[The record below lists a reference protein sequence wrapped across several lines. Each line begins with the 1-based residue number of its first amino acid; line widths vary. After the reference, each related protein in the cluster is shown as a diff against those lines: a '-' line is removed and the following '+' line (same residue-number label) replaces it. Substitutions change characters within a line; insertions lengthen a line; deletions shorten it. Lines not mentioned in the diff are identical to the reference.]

1 MIQGDTIYEL
11 KENQV
16 KIPNGLILQRREGG
30 RRTANNPISLKF
42 RNGWVCTAVKNVTQ
56 FKICSNVTVITS
68 RYIMI
73 HNWILRLSI
82 FSNDAFRYC
91 A

>member
-42 RNGWVCTAVKNVTQ
+42 
-56 FKICSNVTVITS
+56 
-68 RYIMI
+68 
-73 HNWILRLSI
+73 
-82 FSNDAFRYC
+82 
-91 A
+91 